1 MQITKS
7 NNATG
12 SLRTSWTAFV
22 VALLLTLS
30 VGCESMG
37 QAEQAEVIGGVIGGV
52 VGAQV
57 GEGRGRTVAII
68 VGTLAGAMIGRQVGE
83 NMEEADRMQTAR
95 SLNDS
100 RTGEATTWV
109 NPDTGYEYTVTPTRT
124 FEESG
129 GPCREFRL
137 DATVGD
143 QPDQEVYGTACL
155 QADGSWLLVR

>member
-1 MQITKS
+1 MRFATS

-12 SLRTSWTAFV
+12 SLRTSLTAFLA
-22 VALLLTLS
+22 ALLLTLS
-30 VGCESMG
+30 IGCETMSQAD
-37 QAEQAEVIGGVIGGV
+37 QAEIVGGVIGGV
-52 VGAQV
+52 VGAQI

-68 VGTLAGAMIGRQVGE
+68 IGTLAGAMIGRHVGE
-83 NMEEADRMQTAR
+83 TMDEADRVNTAR

-143 QPDQEVYGTACL
+143 RSDQEVYGTACL